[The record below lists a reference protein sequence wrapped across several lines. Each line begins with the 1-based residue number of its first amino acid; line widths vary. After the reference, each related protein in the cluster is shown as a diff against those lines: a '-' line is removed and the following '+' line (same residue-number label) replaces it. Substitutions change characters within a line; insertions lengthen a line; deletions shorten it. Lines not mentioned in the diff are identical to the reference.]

1 MESLLLI
8 AAYDQMAAALDQLLS
23 QMALCFEIL
32 TPSSEER
39 ARLAKAYR
47 DIEVAVISID
57 DLLAFE
63 RSEER

>member
-1 MESLLLI
+1 
-8 AAYDQMAAALDQLLS
+8 MAAALDQLLS

-47 DIEVAVISID
+47 DIEAAVISID